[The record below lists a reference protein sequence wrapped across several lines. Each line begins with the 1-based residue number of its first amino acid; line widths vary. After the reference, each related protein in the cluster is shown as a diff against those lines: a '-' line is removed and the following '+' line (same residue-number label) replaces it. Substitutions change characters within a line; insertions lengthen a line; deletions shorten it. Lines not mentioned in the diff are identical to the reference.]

1 VTSSFLTALSTRA
14 KNPIQTIPRDAGSIY
29 KPEDDG
35 PVRRVRAGKASS
47 VYSLSNL
54 NEQERH
60 RLAARLVDGGR
71 IWLHG
76 VFPSP
81 SISTVGTPML
91 LGTMALPRL
100 AFRGPDSSSL
110 LGDSHVGGSPRSGGS
125 SSSDTSDTSRSY
137 ATPRTPSRLGRIPEM
152 PTGSSTASL
161 VRLLPGAR
169 PKSSRFSAPKSSATS
184 TLYLTADDKE
194 NAQDASSDSYVTVS
208 ERTPTNSTYFSQI
221 GNFGTPQSQEAAT
234 AELPRSETDVPS
246 NDIGSISTSS
256 SELYTA

>member
-1 VTSSFLTALSTRA
+1 M
-14 KNPIQTIPRDAGSIY
+14 QTIPRDAGSIY

-71 IWLHG
+71 TWLHG

-110 LGDSHVGGSPRSGGS
+110 LGDSHVGGSPRSGDS
-125 SSSDTSDTSRSY
+125 SSGDTSDTSRSY

-152 PTGSSTASL
+152 PTGSSTAFL

-184 TLYLTADDKE
+184 TPYLTADDKE